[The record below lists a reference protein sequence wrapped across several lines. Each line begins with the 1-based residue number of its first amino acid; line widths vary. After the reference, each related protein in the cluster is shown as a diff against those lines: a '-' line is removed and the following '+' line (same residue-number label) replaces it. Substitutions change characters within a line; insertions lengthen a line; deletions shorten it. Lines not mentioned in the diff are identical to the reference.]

1 MSSLLNVFDIT
12 GSAMISQ
19 SKRLNTVASNLAN
32 AETVATPGQT
42 PYKAKHVVFKATPLN
57 DDTST
62 GVTVEK
68 VVEDSSPPKM
78 VYEPGSPSADANG
91 FVSMANINVADE
103 MVDMISASRSYQ
115 TNVEVMN
122 AAKSLFLK
130 TLTLGQ

>member
-1 MSSLLNVFDIT
+1 MSSLLKVFDIT

-32 AETVATPGQT
+32 AETVAPPGGT
-42 PYKAKHVVFKATPLN
+42 PYKAKHVVFTATPLG
-57 DDTST
+57 DDAST

-68 VVEDSSPPKM
+68 IVEDSTPPKM
-78 VYEPGSPSADANG
+78 VYNPGDPSADANG

-130 TLTLGQ
+130 TLTISQ

>member
-1 MSSLLNVFDIT
+1 ML
-12 GSAMISQ
+12 SQ
-19 SKRLNTVASNLAN
+19 SKRLNAVASNLAN
-32 AETVATPGQT
+32 AETVAEPGQT
-42 PYKAKHVVFKATPLN
+42 PYKAKRVVFSAVRLG

-62 GVTVEK
+62 GVVVKK
-68 VVEDSSPPKM
+68 VVEDTTPPKM
-78 VYEPGSPSADANG
+78 VYDPRNPSADANG

-122 AAKSLFLK
+122 AAKSLFMK